1 MDFIVLD
8 DWMTTPA
15 QPFNSKITE
24 FGDEVVHS
32 HRFYE
37 IFYILEGSISHT
49 LNGLTRT
56 LHSGDIVF
64 LNQNDV
70 HYFNREEGNPCKH
83 RDIIIST
90 EFFDSICAFMGE
102 DFEIAYH
109 SNTLPKTISITL
121 EQMEDYEN
129 RISNAILTYNIDS
142 KFKMASLRALCISLL
157 NLLVE
162 EKIRHDNTYYPIWFR
177 ELLGRFHMHEFLK
190 AGLDEILEPFHFS
203 KSYLCRQFRQYTGY
217 TMTEYL
223 NQIRLEQAAFQLQ
236 YTDNT
241 ISSICNNVG
250 FCSASYFNKLFKQ
263 VYGVTPK
270 EFRKNQ
276 HKPQPAN
283 PKTQTTT
290 NP

>member
-1 MDFIVLD
+1 MDFMVLD
-8 DWMTTPA
+8 DWMTTPS
-15 QPFNSKITE
+15 QPFSSKITE
-24 FGDEVVHS
+24 YGDEVTHS

-49 LNGLTRT
+49 LNGKTQT

-64 LNQNDV
+64 LNQTDV
-70 HYFNREEGNPCKH
+70 HTFNREEGNPCKH

-102 DFEIAYH
+102 DFSKAYH
-109 SNTLPKTISITL
+109 SNLLPKTVSMTL
-121 EQMEDYEN
+121 EQMESYEN
-129 RISNAILTYNIDS
+129 RISHAILNYNMDT
-142 KFKMASLRALCISLL
+142 KFKMASLRALCVSLL

-177 ELLGRFHMHEFLK
+177 ELLGRFHMNEFLK

-250 FCSASYFNKLFKQ
+250 LSSVSYFNKLFKQ

-270 EFRKNQ
+270 VFRKNQ
-276 HKPQPAN
+276 HEPQHTN
-283 PKTQTTT
+283 PKGKMHI
-290 NP
+290 